1 MFGLDK
7 IIDSRIQD
15 LIHKISEETGEPI
28 SEIKVLLTLD
38 KETGKTIAYSVVNG
52 KAGRRISL
60 KEV

>member
-15 LIHKISEETGEPI
+15 LIHKLSEEMGEPI
-28 SEIKVLLTLD
+28 SEIKVLLKLD
-38 KETGKTIAYSVVNG
+38 EQTGKTNAYSVVNG